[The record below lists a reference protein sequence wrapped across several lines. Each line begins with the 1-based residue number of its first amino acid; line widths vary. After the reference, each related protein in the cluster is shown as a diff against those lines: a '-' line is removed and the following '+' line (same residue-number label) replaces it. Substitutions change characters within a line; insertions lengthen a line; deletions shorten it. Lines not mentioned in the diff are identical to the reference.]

1 MTYSFI
7 APRAKHF
14 VSGEIRLSLFF
25 FTVSIAMV
33 VFAYL
38 FLVIKTIDFKDQ
50 HASFSKTIK
59 QLEESS
65 HLLEKKIV
73 VIEAEV
79 KMHEQIIT
87 DNTVMKE
94 SIRNLFDLVPDQI
107 TLTRAEL
114 NEKSLI
120 LYGITPNKDTYE
132 FMLQAPLRSI
142 FHRTF
147 TSFYPAEN
155 GWYRFMSSNYL
166 DDETTVE
173 GEE

>member
-65 HLLEKKIV
+65 QLLEKKIV

-79 KMHEQIIT
+79 KMHEQIVT

-114 NEKSLI
+114 NEKSLV

>member
-1 MTYSFI
+1 MKYSFI
-7 APRAKHF
+7 APRSKHF
-14 VSGEIRLSLFF
+14 ISGEMRLSLFF
-25 FTVSIAMV
+25 FTVSISMV

-38 FLVIKTIDFKDQ
+38 FLVYKTVDFKE
-50 HASFSKTIK
+50 HHTSFSKTIK
-59 QLEESS
+59 QLEKSAS
-65 HLLEKKIV
+65 VLEEKIV

-79 KMHEQIIT
+79 KMHEQIST

-132 FMLQAPLRSI
+132 FMLQAPLQSI

-155 GWYRFMSSNYL
+155 GWYNFVSSNYL
-166 DDETTVE
+166 DDETAVE
-173 GEE
+173 GAE